1 MASRLCIRF
10 LPEMGATSLLNTTFV
25 REPVNGGLNFIVAA
39 GWGLLSALSLVIG
52 AWIGITQTPSPKVNA
67 SMMAFGG
74 GALIQAL
81 SIELFGAI
89 LQHQAETGIGC
100 TMAAIAAAVV
110 GGAFFSFLNKVLND
124 QGAFLRKRAT
134 LAQVLRKV
142 SFKDGMS
149 QLDQT
154 RQQIVARLQRSP
166 SSKNIRVKVEPKS
179 ARAVLDTVDV
189 VVEDPSS
196 PPPPPPPPSPP
207 PSPPPPPPPEPEPD
221 FEPEIDLEKH
231 ENADGPRHNGTLDE
245 STHAQ
250 GSHQGAGGHQGGH
263 QGGKVRRGVPRY
275 PATTQ
280 LHCYCLS
287 CSPC

>member
-1 MASRLCIRF
+1 
-10 LPEMGATSLLNTTFV
+10 MGATSMLNTTFV
-25 REPVNGGLNFIVAA
+25 REPVNGGLNFIVAV
-39 GWGLLSALSLVIG
+39 GWGLLSAFSLVIG
-52 AWIGITQTPSPKVNA
+52 AWIGITQAPSPKVNA

-134 LAQVLRKV
+134 LAKVLRKV
-142 SFKDGMS
+142 SFKDGLS

-154 RQQIVARLQRSP
+154 RQQL
-166 SSKNIRVKVEPKS
+166 
-179 ARAVLDTVDV
+179 
-189 VVEDPSS
+189 
-196 PPPPPPPPSPP
+196 
-207 PSPPPPPPPEPEPD
+207 PEPD
-221 FEPEIDLEKH
+221 FEPEIELEKH

-250 GSHQGAGGHQGGH
+250 GSHQGAGGHQGGKNAAIMIWL
-263 QGGKVRRGVPRY
+263 GIGLDAIPESFVLGILANAGNVSSLITFTVGVFLANLPEAMSSAAIMKQY
-275 PATTQ
+275 SMKPSVIMGMWTAIFVGTG
-280 LHCYCLS
+280 LGAGLGAICF
-287 CSPC
+287 P

>member
-1 MASRLCIRF
+1 
-10 LPEMGATSLLNTTFV
+10 MGMNTTIV
-25 REPVNGGLNFIVAA
+25 REPVNGGSNFIVAA

-89 LQHQAETGIGC
+89 LQHQAEAGIGC
-100 TMAAIAAAVV
+100 TMAAIAAAVC

-134 LAQVLRKV
+134 LAKVLRKV

-149 QLDQT
+149 QLGQT
-154 RQQIVARLQRSP
+154 RQQIVARLQRRPP
-166 SSKNIRVKVEPKS
+166 SNNIRVKVEPKS
-179 ARAVLDTVDV
+179 DSAVLGTADV
-189 VVEDPSS
+189 VIEDPSS

-207 PSPPPPPPPEPEPD
+207 PPPPPELEPEPD
-221 FEPEIDLEKH
+221 FEPEIELETH
-231 ENADGPRHNGTLDE
+231 ENADGPRHDGTLDE
-245 STHAQ
+245 SMHAH
-250 GSHQGAGGHQGGH
+250 GGHQGAGGH
-263 QGGKVRRGVPRY
+263 QGGKVRRGVPRS
-275 PATTQ
+275 PATEQ
-280 LHCYCLS
+280 IHYHCLS